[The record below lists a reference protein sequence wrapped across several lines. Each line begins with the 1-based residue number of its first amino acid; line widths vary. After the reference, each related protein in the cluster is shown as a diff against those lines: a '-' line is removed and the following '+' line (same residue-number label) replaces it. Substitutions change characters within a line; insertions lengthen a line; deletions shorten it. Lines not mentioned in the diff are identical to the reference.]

1 MSPEQALGQEVD
13 GRSDIYSLG
22 VVMFEMLTGRVPFKG
37 DTAIA
42 TLSMHAT
49 VPPPSPRDAN
59 PDVSEALAH
68 VVLASLSKNPSD
80 RFQTGRDLSDA
91 FATALRVNDE
101 PVPMTAQLTRTQ
113 LASGPVPASVSADT
127 PALDLEAMY
136 RELLGLTR
144 ARNWRAAVA
153 LAAQILGQD
162 PNYRDVSAILS
173 SASNELRF
181 GRSDSSVDLQVRNV
195 KRDVDNAIGAGRLM
209 EAASM
214 LQQVIRTTPGDIA
227 ARGRLDEVNDMLAE
241 QEAQRRRHARLD
253 QLYLLAQ
260 SKLRSSDM
268 QWASHILDEIAAIDP
283 EYKDVP
289 ELISRVKAEVSG
301 AVRENTPAARATA
314 LRQQAEAAM
323 TQQRWDEAVRLW
335 EELEG
340 LVPDLAGVAD
350 RLALARRHAVV
361 TALNAEVAKLAAEGR
376 LQDAIQKI
384 EEIKRLGAD

>member
-1 MSPEQALGQEVD
+1 
-13 GRSDIYSLG
+13 
-22 VVMFEMLTGRVPFKG
+22 
-37 DTAIA
+37 
-42 TLSMHAT
+42 
-49 VPPPSPRDAN
+49 
-59 PDVSEALAH
+59 
-68 VVLASLSKNPSD
+68 
-80 RFQTGRDLSDA
+80 
-91 FATALRVNDE
+91 
-101 PVPMTAQLTRTQ
+101 
-113 LASGPVPASVSADT
+113 
-127 PALDLEAMY
+127 
-136 RELLGLTR
+136 
-144 ARNWRAAVA
+144 
-153 LAAQILGQD
+153 
-162 PNYRDVSAILS
+162 
-173 SASNELRF
+173 
-181 GRSDSSVDLQVRNV
+181 
-195 KRDVDNAIGAGRLM
+195 
-209 EAASM
+209 
-214 LQQVIRTTPGDIA
+214 
-227 ARGRLDEVNDMLAE
+227 MLAE

-289 ELISRVKAEVSG
+289 ELISRVKAEVSS